1 MRGAVSGARVFRALL
16 TTSALPLESGRL
28 AATPLRIMADLL
40 IVKEALGRQVGKE
53 GPPTTARSCK
63 AREHVDKLHPAVSL
77 RGCSR

>member
-1 MRGAVSGARVFRALL
+1 
-16 TTSALPLESGRL
+16 
-28 AATPLRIMADLL
+28 MADLL